1 MPSRDTRADLIGFTL
16 THKLFRNELPRL
28 AAAFDAA
35 RHSGSISE
43 VAEDHLGLVTDH
55 LVRHHQEEDEFHW
68 PLLAAR
74 APGAVTLLDR
84 LGDQHTQMD
93 PLVDRVRDRTRALG
107 QRAAD
112 LRRLTELVMTHLD
125 EEDRA
130 VVPLLQMHITGPEQC
145 ASMQRSRA
153 KIPASDQLRVLALL
167 LDPASDDERTRM
179 LAPLPPEVADAWRTL
194 GAPGLMAAHEAL
206 ASGGRDQQLPQRL
219 LAITSLARTSRT

>member
-1 MPSRDTRADLIGFTL
+1 MPPRDTRADLIGFTL
-16 THKLFRNELPRL
+16 THKLFRNEMPRL

-55 LVRHHQEEDEFHW
+55 LLRHHQEEDEFHW
-68 PLLAAR
+68 PVLAAR
-74 APGAVTLLDR
+74 APGAVALLDR
-84 LGDQHTQMD
+84 LGAQHTQMD
-93 PLVDRVRDRTRALG
+93 PLVDGVRDRTRAPG

-130 VVPLLQMHITGPEQC
+130 VVPLLQEHITGPEQC
-145 ASMQRSRA
+145 VSMQRSRA

-179 LAPLPPEVADAWRTL
+179 LAPLPPEVVDAWRTL
-194 GAPGLMAAHEAL
+194 GAPGLMAVHEAL
-206 ASGGRDQQLPQRL
+206 ASEG
-219 LAITSLARTSRT
+219 ATSRRTQHTNP